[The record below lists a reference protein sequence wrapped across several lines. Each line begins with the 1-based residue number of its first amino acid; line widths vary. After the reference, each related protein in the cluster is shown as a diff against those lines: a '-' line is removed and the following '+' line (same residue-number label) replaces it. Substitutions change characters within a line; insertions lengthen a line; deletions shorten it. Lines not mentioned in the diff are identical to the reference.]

1 MFNKYIREVIFH
13 TNRLDP
19 SRDVAYMFAD
29 EAILRHVAMGGSW
42 NNGSCKA
49 GSEVANFFENE
60 SLLKELYFEKSR
72 EFADNN
78 YLARHSLSVGLAG
91 LFKVPDGRAPGQR
104 KTVLGKITAKS
115 KDKFLI
121 DILQFVGTSSSSG
134 NLSSTNIIDFFQS
147 NDARLQK
154 VCSNEFYNNNV
165 KIVDIM
171 DIRDKPNDVM
181 VLNPYRF
188 GTFWWMFTTNVFL
201 QVIA

>member
-42 NNGSCKA
+42 NNGSC
-49 GSEVANFFENE
+49 
-60 SLLKELYFEKSR
+60 KSR

-115 KDKFLI
+115 KDKVLI